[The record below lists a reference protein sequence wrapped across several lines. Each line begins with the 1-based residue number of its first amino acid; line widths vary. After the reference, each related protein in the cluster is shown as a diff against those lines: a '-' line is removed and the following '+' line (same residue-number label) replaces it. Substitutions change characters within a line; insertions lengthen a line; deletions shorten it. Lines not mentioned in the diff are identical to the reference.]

1 MTKEEFLKGVQN
13 WNNHLYLLWPSLE
26 ATKGDVIEFGCGDGS
41 TRQLNQYCKDT
52 NRNLVSYDFN
62 KDWIEKFNHL
72 ESDTHKFIHAPD
84 WDAVSLSKVDVLLI
98 DHSPGE
104 RRWEDIKKYANKA
117 AYIVIH
123 DSEPAATGYM
133 LDKIWHLFKYRKD
146 YKTEGAWATVVSN
159 FHDVTKFEI

>member
-1 MTKEEFLKGVQN
+1 MTKTDFLKGVQN

-72 ESDTHKFIHAPD
+72 ESDSHKFVHAPD

-104 RRWEDIKKYANKA
+104 RRWEDIKKYANVAK
-117 AYIVIH
+117 YIVIH

-159 FHDVTKFEI
+159 FFDVTKFEI